1 MATYKR
7 LTLAQRYL
15 IQTLHQQGQTQHQI
29 AQQAG
34 VNQATISRE
43 LARNAHRPAQ
53 QPYQAE
59 QAQKRAATAKA
70 RTPYKLKGD
79 LRALVISRLRDRLSP
94 EQICGELERLRAKK
108 VLHHETIYRY
118 IYRDKKLTNRQCTDH
133 EVLTEY
139 LRVRH
144 RKHYKKRGEP
154 AKRQLIPN
162 RVSIDHRPAIVETN
176 TELGHWEADTVIG
189 KGHDGVLLTAPA
201 DRLVERCTKFVLIV
215 KLKSKNAL
223 ALAKEAVRALPRSK
237 LPVKTITFDNG
248 LEFACHEH
256 IARQLKAVTYFAHP
270 YCSWER
276 GLNENTNGLIRQY
289 IPKSC
294 PISIVRPSDVSW
306 IEDQLNQR
314 PRKTLGYLS
323 PAEFAQNKLYAL
335 QM

>member
-1 MATYKR
+1 MTTYKR

-15 IQTLHQQGQTQHQI
+15 IQTLNQQGKSQHQI
-29 AQQAG
+29 AQQVG
-34 VNQATISRE
+34 VSQPTISRE
-43 LARNAHRPAQ
+43 LARNRRQ
-53 QPYQAE
+53 QPQKIYQAE
-59 QAQKRAATAKA
+59 QAQQRATTAKA
-70 RTPYKLKGD
+70 RTPYKLKDD
-79 LRALVISRLRDRLSP
+79 LLTRVMNRLRDWLSP
-94 EQICGELERLRAKK
+94 EQICGELAKLRSETT
-108 VLHHETIYRY
+108 LHHETIYRY
-118 IYRDKKLTNRQCTDH
+118 IYRDQKITNRQDTDH
-133 EVLTEY
+133 ELLTDY
-139 LRVRH
+139 LRIRH
-144 RKHYKKRGEP
+144 RKHYKKRGKP
-154 AKRQLIPN
+154 AKRELIPN

-189 KGHDGVLLTAPA
+189 KGHDGVLLT
-201 DRLVERCTKFVLIV
+201 LVERCTKFVLIV

-223 ALAKEAVRALPRSK
+223 ALAKEAVKALPRSK

-270 YCSWER
+270 YHSWER

-294 PISIVRPSDVSW
+294 PISIVRASDVSW

>member
-15 IQTLHQQGQTQHQI
+15 IQTLHQQGQTQQQI
-29 AQQAG
+29 AQQTS
-34 VNQATISRE
+34 VSQATISRE
-43 LARNAHRPAQ
+43 LARNTRQ
-53 QPYQAE
+53 QTPSPYQAE
-59 QAQKRAATAKA
+59 QAQQRAATAKA

-79 LRALVISRLRDRLSP
+79 LLTRVVGRLRDRLSP
-94 EQICGELERLRAKK
+94 EQICGELARLRAKTR
-108 VLHHETIYRY
+108 LHHETIYRY
-118 IYRDKKLTNRQCTDH
+118 IYRNQKLTNRQGAGH
-133 EVLTEY
+133 EILTGY
-139 LRVRH
+139 LRIRC
-144 RKHYKKRGEP
+144 RKHYKKRGKP
-154 AKRQLIPN
+154 AKRELIPN

-189 KGHDGVLLTAPA
+189 KGHDGVLLT
-201 DRLVERCTKFVLIV
+201 LVERCTKFVLIV

-323 PAEFAQNKLYAL
+323 PAEFAQSKLYAL

>member
-15 IQTLHQQGQTQHQI
+15 IQTLHQQGHTQQFI
-29 AQQAG
+29 AQQTHLS
-34 VNQATISRE
+34 QATVSRE
-43 LARNAHRPAQ
+43 LARNTRQYPQ

-59 QAQKRAATAKA
+59 QAQKRAAICKA
-70 RTPYKLKGD
+70 RTPYKLKGE
-79 LRALVISRLRDRLSP
+79 LLTRVVNRLRDWLSP
-94 EQICGELERLRAKK
+94 EQICGELARASTPTS
-108 VLHHETIYRY
+108 LHHETIYRY
-118 IYRDKKLTNRQCTDH
+118 IYQGHKAANSQKADH
-133 EVLTEY
+133 ESLISC
-139 LRVRH
+139 LRIRH
-144 RKHYKKRGEP
+144 RKRYKQRGKP

-176 TELGHWEADTVIG
+176 TEVGHWEADTVIG
-189 KGHDGVLLTAPA
+189 KGHDGVLLT
-201 DRLVERCTKFVLIV
+201 LVERCTKFVLIV

-223 ALAKEAVRALPRSK
+223 ALAKEAVKALPRSK

-270 YCSWER
+270 YHSWER

-323 PAEFAQNKLYAL
+323 PAEFAQKQIYAL